1 MKESEA
7 LKIAR
12 KTLFASRKK
21 VNEITINHNAE
32 ISRYDG
38 DASTFVSVYDE
49 KLIFSSQYG
58 ASESITVFEAW
69 NMIKEFILS
78 EEGIEY
84 LEIK

>member
-1 MKESEA
+1 MKKEEA
-7 LKIAR
+7 LRTAR

-21 VNEITINHNAE
+21 VNEITINHSAE

-38 DASTFVSVYDE
+38 DASMFVSAYDE

-69 NMIKEFILS
+69 NIIKEFILS